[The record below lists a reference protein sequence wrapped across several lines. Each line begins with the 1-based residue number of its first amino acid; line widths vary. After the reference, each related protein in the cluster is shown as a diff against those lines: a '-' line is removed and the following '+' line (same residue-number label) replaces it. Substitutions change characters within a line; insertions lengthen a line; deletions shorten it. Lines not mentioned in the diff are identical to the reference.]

1 MFVDGFDP
9 VARLAACR
17 CSRCGSLGLTP
28 TDGDTVAAARPED
41 QHQPEF
47 TICPSIYAR
56 CPACG
61 LVGEWPGM
69 EARED

>member
-17 CSRCGSLGLTP
+17 CSRCGALGLIE
-28 TDGDTVAAARPED
+28 TDEATVSAARPD
-41 QHQPEF
+41 HKHQPKF
-47 TICPSIYAR
+47 IICPSVYAR

>member
-1 MFVDGFDP
+1 MFAEDFDP
-9 VARLAACR
+9 ATRLAACH
-17 CSRCGSLGLTP
+17 CSRCGALGLIP
-28 TDGDTVAAARPED
+28 TDRDTVATARPED
-41 QHQPEF
+41 QHQPKF
-47 TICPSIYAR
+47 IICPSVHAR